1 MERGAKYENSESLE
15 IEIYN
20 SVDVWGVIEEWEES

>member
-1 MERGAKYENSESLE
+1 MERGAKYENSESRE

-20 SVDVWGVIEEWEES
+20 SVDVWGDWGL